1 MALSIDTNRALRSVS
16 ELRELVEAIRDALSH
31 EQETDAI
38 EWKATVDL
46 TEKKWQAE
54 IARQVIGFANRHP
67 GRAATSFGGC
77 AYLVLGA
84 SPGTVSGIT
93 PVDSAKLDDTVSV
106 YAGTDGPQWSPDYVQ
121 VDGKTVL
128 VVTVEPPL
136 WGHRVCAFRKA
147 FETYED
153 GDVFMRRNGKTE
165 KANHQEMRMLSWVN
179 NAGIDIQGAAHEV
192 TEEEVDRGLRIL
204 LTGAI
209 AGTVVAVRR
218 MLPNRRG
225 SIVNVSS
232 VQGAAA
238 FPRYLVYGAAKT
250 GVLHIARSVAV
261 DYGPYGIRCNTVL
274 PGTMDTPM
282 TDSVLP
288 PDIPRAEALRR
299 EGGLATLGRIAAPEE
314 VAEVVCFLLS
324 DRASYVTGAS
334 LLVDGGA
341 AARCFAYPP
350 LEV

>member
-1 MALSIDTNRALRSVS
+1 MCESPRVPEQAISAVVTGAAAGLGLAVARQLVAEGAQVVGVDVDEAGLARAADELGLEPVVGDVS
-16 ELRELVEAIRDALSH
+16 EWRTH
-31 EQETDAI
+31 E
-38 EWKATVDL
+38 
-46 TEKKWQAE
+46 
-54 IARQVIGFANRHP
+54 
-67 GRAATSFGGC
+67 RAAD
-77 AYLVLGA
+77 AAAALG
-84 SPGTVSGIT
+84 
-93 PVDSAKLDDTVSV
+93 
-106 YAGTDGPQWSPDYVQ
+106 
-121 VDGKTVL
+121 
-128 VVTVEPPL
+128 PL
-136 WGHRVCAFRKA
+136 EA
-147 FETYED
+147 
-153 GDVFMRRNGKTE
+153 
-165 KANHQEMRMLSWVN
+165 WVN

-288 PDIPRAEALRR
+288 RDLPREEALRR
-299 EGGLATLGRIAAPEE
+299 EGELATLGRIADPEE

-334 LLVDGGA
+334 VLVDGGA
-341 AARCFAYPP
+341 AARCFAYSP
-350 LEV
+350 LEL

>member
-1 MALSIDTNRALRSVS
+1 MAICESPRVP
-16 ELRELVEAIRDALSH
+16 
-31 EQETDAI
+31 
-38 EWKATVDL
+38 
-46 TEKKWQAE
+46 EKTISAVVTGAAAGLGLAV
-54 IARQVIGFANRHP
+54 ARQLISQGTRVVGVDVDEEGIRQAAHDIGLEPIVGDVVEWSTHE
-67 GRAATSFGGC
+67 RAAD
-77 AYLVLGA
+77 AAEALA
-84 SPGTVSGIT
+84 
-93 PVDSAKLDDTVSV
+93 
-106 YAGTDGPQWSPDYVQ
+106 
-121 VDGKTVL
+121 
-128 VVTVEPPL
+128 PL
-136 WGHRVCAFRKA
+136 EA
-147 FETYED
+147 
-153 GDVFMRRNGKTE
+153 
-165 KANHQEMRMLSWVN
+165 WVN

-250 GVLHIARSVAV
+250 GVVHIARSVAV
-261 DYGPYGIRCNTVL
+261 DYGPHGIRCNTVL

-288 PDIPRAEALRR
+288 PDLPREEALRR
-299 EGGLATLGRIAAPEE
+299 EGELATLGRIAAPEE

-324 DRASYVTGAS
+324 DRASYVTGES
-334 LLVDGGA
+334 VLVDGGA
-341 AARCFAYPP
+341 AARCFAYPA
-350 LEV
+350 LEL